1 MKKEISTKQ
10 FVVKANDVWDTG
22 WFLLSCGDF
31 AAKHFNSMTI
41 SWGGF
46 GTMWDRPIAMVVVR
60 PTRYTFEFINQ
71 YDNFTLCA
79 FSRDYRKALSLLGSK
94 SGRDGDKIAESGLTP
109 CAAAHVSSPIFQEA
123 ELVVEC
129 RKLYWQDFD
138 PSHFL
143 DQKIF
148 ESYPQPNYHRMFY
161 GEIIS
166 VVGEAEKYRLSEI
179 A

>member
-1 MKKEISTKQ
+1 MKTEISTKQ
-10 FVVKANDVWDTG
+10 FVVKANDIWDTG
-22 WFLLSCGDF
+22 WFLLTSGDF
-31 AAKHFNSMTI
+31 QKKRFNSMTV

-46 GTMWDRPIAMVVVR
+46 GTMWNLPIAMVVVR
-60 PTRYTFEFINQ
+60 PSRYTFEFINQ

-79 FSRDYRKALSLLGSK
+79 FSKEYRKALNLLGAK
-94 SGRDGDKIAESGLTP
+94 SGRDGDKIAESRLTP
-109 CAAAHVSSPIFQEA
+109 CAAAHVSSPIFNEA

-148 ESYPQPNYHRMFY
+148 ENYPEPNYHRMFY
-161 GEIIS
+161 GEILS
-166 VVGEAEKYRLSEI
+166 VMGNLEKYCSSEHI
-179 A
+179 